1 MKSIEPWETRRA
13 EMVEGQLRD
22 RGVVDTR
29 VLEAFRC
36 IPRHEFVSPSL
47 AEESYE
53 DRPLAIGDAETISQP
68 YIVAA
73 MTQAVRPQA
82 GEKALEVGTG
92 SGYQAAILAA
102 LGLRVITVER
112 NAALYQS
119 ARRRLSRLGFE
130 GVEAV
135 YGDGSVGYPAEA
147 PYDVILITAAAPRVP
162 QVLLEQ
168 LAEGGRMVLPVG
180 TLSQQ
185 DLKLIVKNRDGTD
198 NRTGDE
204 TGDGFASRTLD
215 PCKFIPLVGKYGWPE
230 K

>member
-1 MKSIEPWETRRA
+1 MKDIEPWETRRA

-29 VLEAFRC
+29 VLDAFRC

-47 AEESYE
+47 AEESYA

-73 MTQAVRPQA
+73 MTQAVRPQP

-92 SGYQAAILAA
+92 SGFQAAILAA

-119 ARRRLSRLGFE
+119 AHDRLSRLGFE

-185 DLKLIVKNRDGTD
+185 DLKLIVKNRDGP
-198 NRTGDE
+198 
-204 TGDGFASRTLD
+204 GDGLVSRTLD

-230 K
+230 KYRETR

>member
-1 MKSIEPWETRRA
+1 
-13 EMVEGQLRD
+13 MVETQLRE
-22 RGVVDTR
+22 RGVFDTR
-29 VLEAFRC
+29 VLEAFGR
-36 IPRHEFVSPSL
+36 IPRHEFVPPAL
-47 AEESYE
+47 TEESYA

-119 ARRRLSRLGFE
+119 ARRRLSRLGFDS
-130 GVEAV
+130 VEPV

-185 DLKLIVKNRDGTD
+185 DLKLIVKNRNGTGT
-198 NRTGDE
+198 RA
-204 TGDGFASRTLD
+204 GDGLVSRTLD

-230 K
+230 KHRETRSPFFGARSEF

>member
-1 MKSIEPWETRRA
+1 
-13 EMVEGQLRD
+13 MVEAQLRD
-22 RGVVDTR
+22 RGVFDSR
-29 VLEAFRC
+29 VLEAFRRT
-36 IPRHEFVSPSL
+36 PRHEFVPPSL
-47 AEESYE
+47 IEESYE

-73 MTQAVRPQA
+73 MTQAVRPQP

-112 NAALYQS
+112 NEALYRS
-119 ARRRLSRLGFE
+119 ARERLSRLGVD
-130 GVEAV
+130 GVEPV
-135 YGDGSVGYPAEA
+135 FGDGSAGYPAEA

-168 LAEGGRMVLPVG
+168 LAAGGRMILPVG

-185 DLKLIVKNRDGTD
+185 DLKLIVKNRDGIS
-198 NRTGDE
+198 NRTSDRIGDE
-204 TGDGFASRTLD
+204 IGNGFVSRTLD
-215 PCKFIPLVGKYGWPE
+215 PCKFIPLVGKHGWPE
-230 K
+230 KCRGTR